1 MAGGTAEVAA
11 AAAAAAEGVRADV
24 LSCDEVGGGELDGA
38 GLFTCSCKYRVSKQQ
53 GYDENTEKRMRG
65 DGGATIKRE
74 RLAGDARDAASV
86 TIGGGDSVAM
96 RSFERRR
103 EGGIK
108 ESGEVTIRLLRRMW
122 QTARASTSAMLER

>member
-1 MAGGTAEVAA
+1 
-11 AAAAAAEGVRADV
+11 
-24 LSCDEVGGGELDGA
+24 
-38 GLFTCSCKYRVSKQQ
+38 
-53 GYDENTEKRMRG
+53 MRG

-86 TIGGGDSVAM
+86 TIGGGDSVAV

-108 ESGEVTIRLLRRMW
+108 VSGEVIIRLLRRMW